1 MSSNRVHGP
10 LLVYTRCVH
19 PHVQV
24 HLHLD
29 PLLTFAQGIL
39 KGQERRFGTF
49 PIFLKATA
57 GMRALR
63 VKQRNVLMTHV
74 RGYFR
79 NASHNPFAFET
90 EYARVISG
98 EEEGA
103 YGWAAINYLAGN
115 LQADS
120 AGSGTRVDACRRRV
134 NLYTSLGC
142 GAK

>member
-1 MSSNRVHGP
+1 M
-10 LLVYTRCVH
+10 
-19 PHVQV
+19 

-29 PLLTFAQGIL
+29 PLLTFARGIL
-39 KGQERRFGTF
+39 KGQESRFGSF

-74 RGYFR
+74 RSYFR

-120 AGSGTRVDACRRRV
+120 AGSGTTKDP
-134 NLYTSLGC
+134 SI
-142 GAK
+142 

>member
-1 MSSNRVHGP
+1 
-10 LLVYTRCVH
+10 
-19 PHVQV
+19 
-24 HLHLD
+24 
-29 PLLTFAQGIL
+29 
-39 KGQERRFGTF
+39 
-49 PIFLKATA
+49 
-57 GMRALR
+57 MRALR

-120 AGSGTRVDACRRRV
+120 AGSGTRVVEESIYILAQCVAR
-134 NLYTSLGC
+134 NMCTH
-142 GAK
+142 